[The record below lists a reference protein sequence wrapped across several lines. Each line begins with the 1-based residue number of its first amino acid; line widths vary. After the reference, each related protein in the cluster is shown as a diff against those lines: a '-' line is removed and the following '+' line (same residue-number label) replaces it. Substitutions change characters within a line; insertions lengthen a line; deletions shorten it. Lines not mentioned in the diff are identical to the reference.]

1 MDINENIVGK
11 FQNRN
16 VKSYEL
22 INDYGFRIKVLNF
35 GGVIT
40 DIIAPDRNGVYENV
54 ILRYKDISTYEKNPS
69 YLGAIVGRTAGRIC
83 DGRVDIDGRTIELNR
98 NYGLHQG
105 HGGNIGFSKRFWNV
119 DKVENKDKVSV
130 RLTYLSPDG
139 EENYPGNLWA
149 EIEYE
154 VNNAG
159 ELIIRYRGKSDKDTL
174 VNMTNHSYFN
184 LSGNAREDILKHNLR
199 INADYICELDKTQVP
214 TGNLL
219 EVTGTPFDFRLPKE
233 IGKDIECDHDQIN
246 IGSGYDHPWIL
257 KKSCGVKVHLYH
269 EASGR
274 TMDVCTDQKAA
285 VIYTMNF
292 PDDELLNTGKM
303 ARRRDGICF
312 ETQSPPI
319 GRNNTFLKD
328 SILKKNQ
335 LYKRE
340 TIFRFYTL

>member
-1 MDINENIVGK
+1 MDIKENIVGK

-40 DIIAPDRNGVYENV
+40 DIITPDRNGVYENV

-83 DGRVDIDGRTIELNR
+83 EGRVEIDGRSIELNR

-105 HGGNIGFSKRFWNV
+105 HGGNIGFNKRFWNV

-149 EIEYE
+149 EVEYE

-159 ELIIRYRGKSDKDTL
+159 EFIIRYRGKSNKDTL

-214 TGNLL
+214 TGKLL
-219 EVTGTPFDFRLPKE
+219 EVTGTPFDFRLQKE

-246 IGSGYDHPWIL
+246 IGSGYDHPWIF

-269 EASGR
+269 ETSGR
-274 TMDVCTDQKAA
+274 AMDVCTNQKAA
-285 VIYTMNF
+285 VMYTMNF
-292 PDDELLNTGKM
+292 PDDELLNIGKR
-303 ARRRDGICF
+303 ARKRDGICF

-319 GRNNTFLKD
+319 GRNNAFLKD

-340 TIFRFYTL
+340 TIFKFYTL